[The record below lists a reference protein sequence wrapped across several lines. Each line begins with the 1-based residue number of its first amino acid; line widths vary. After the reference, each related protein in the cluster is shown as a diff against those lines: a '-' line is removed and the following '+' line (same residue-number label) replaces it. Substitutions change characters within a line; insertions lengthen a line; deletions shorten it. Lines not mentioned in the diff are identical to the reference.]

1 MRFIE
6 EILKEN
12 GLSEPDFRPLH
23 AYACTP
29 DMLQHMQQFLAQ
41 RLASGTVVS
50 STANAFVFWASD
62 RIRTAFDGGHLTW
75 DFVFRGL
82 GLPPDRKLGID
93 LTRRGLRMWRRR
105 VRCSEAGQTLYL
117 YTLMSE
123 GGLPDTLL
131 QQEGLYRQVVMTL
144 VSEIEEMGGMAAE
157 VAAEIA
163 ARRRIWALPQSFQ
176 TNDFVRVLADLGKA
190 LADLR
195 TDLPEDLG
203 PNALERW
210 LDVNRPGWSVRLP
223 IRLSAAARDSL
234 IRPALAA
241 SKSSSTGG
249 TEIATREL
257 RRDRGGRWS
266 GYIRLADEAT
276 LPEGLLPEASG
287 LRLRLTPAQTRLASA
302 LAVVATPEDAGW
314 RLRRVGQR
322 GASAVPLAPD
332 DPMILSAHADGR
344 HVGDVTVLAALPAP
358 EEAPTLW
365 RAPAPDPEGFEGRL
379 LPLDVS
385 GRTTD
390 TCAWLLTDPTH
401 TIHSDGDVE
410 IGNPEPGPSSGLIRR
425 VSGFGSVRVGPHLLR
440 VETQAQTERP
450 AATLTATGKLLPRWR
465 LPDGAMVIL
474 GEPRIIGDP
483 GNGFPRPLR
492 SDAVKRTPG
501 RRLGGKIFEWREKDQ
516 PLARARL
523 VQLPADTSVTI
534 DETGAGVARLRI
546 SGLPVGWHVAVKAAG
561 TVARG
566 VTGSEPTELMLEAAQ
581 AGAGLVELQL
591 HDPETG
597 HSLDLSAPWPARHGL
612 LLTPNGARVA
622 EDTPVSVE
630 DLAGWR
636 GVTPTGKYGDLQFR
650 LSGASAI
657 SVRVE
662 GEVALA
668 AYRTLIRSMLAIGGP
683 DAQVNLRLIVA
694 SVESCRLEVRR
705 YLHQT
710 TVSDGRLYPGLQ
722 RDTPGKVDSRF
733 GVILNSNGNIT
744 LHATDLGA
752 PDADPV
758 TLETMAPADLAT
770 CLDGVG
776 PWLLQSHWNGAMQRA
791 AVWARTPQP
800 PSSRE
805 TRIENYKSAWKDLLN
820 MPASPDWRAN
830 WRTIQSASAG
840 GDAGALDQVQALAR
854 VPDALMFL
862 AFRLPR
868 NSLEDLFALETA
880 APIFWPATPVS
891 AVQTAIALDHSRR
904 IEQLSAIFD
913 TPEEALTEAKA
924 QLTGRLAEIVTMRS
938 DLAGHLG
945 AAAVQASLVELL
957 QDERL
962 SGLVI
967 PNPRKRLE
975 TLAQEAAR
983 RFDRLP
989 DGVRGVPPRWCP
1001 SGFAFNAYAQPII
1014 EAPLTVAEIA
1024 TETRPVPNKDTM
1036 LSLLALRM
1044 ADPDYF
1050 DTAVPAAIALCLEA
1064 LR

>member
-6 EILKEN
+6 EILNEN
-12 GLSEPDFRPLH
+12 GLSKPDSRPLH
-23 AYACTP
+23 AYACAP
-29 DMLQHMQQFLAQ
+29 DMLQHMRQFLAQ

-50 STANAFVFWASD
+50 STATAFVFWASD

-82 GLPPDRKLGID
+82 GLPPDRKLGIE
-93 LTRRGLRMWRRR
+93 LTQRGLRAWRRR
-105 VRCSEAGQTLYL
+105 VRSSEAGQTLYL

-131 QQEGLYRQVVMTL
+131 QQEGLYRQVVMTI
-144 VSEIEEMGGMAAE
+144 VSEIEEMGGIAAG
-157 VAAEIA
+157 AGAEMA

-176 TNDFVRVLADLGKA
+176 TNDFVRVLADLGQA

-203 PNALERW
+203 PDALERW
-210 LDVNRPGWSVRLP
+210 LDANRPGWSVHLP

-241 SKSSSTGG
+241 SRSCSTGG

-257 RRDRGGRWS
+257 RRDGSGRWN
-266 GYIRLADEAT
+266 GYIRVADEAT

-287 LRLRLTPAQTRLASA
+287 LRLRLTPAQTPLASA
-302 LAVVATPEDAGW
+302 FAFVATPEDAGW

-344 HVGDVTVLAALPAP
+344 HVGDVAVVTALPSP

-365 RAPAPDPEGFEGRL
+365 RAPALDPEASQGRL

-390 TCAWLLTDPTH
+390 AYAWLLTDAAH
-401 TIHSDGDVE
+401 MVQADGDLE
-410 IGNPEPGPSSGLIRR
+410 IGPPEPGPSSGLMRR
-425 VSGFGSVRVGPHLLR
+425 VSGTGSLTAGPHRLR
-440 VETQAQTERP
+440 VETQADTERP
-450 AATLTATGKLLPRWR
+450 AASLIATGKLLPRWR

-474 GEPRIIGDP
+474 GALKLFGDP
-483 GNGFPRPLR
+483 GNGSLQLLR
-492 SDAVKRTPG
+492 ATELKRSPG
-501 RRLGGKIFEWREKDQ
+501 RRLGGKVFEWRKKGQ
-516 PLARARL
+516 SLARVRL
-523 VQLPADTSVTI
+523 VQLPAETSVAI
-534 DETGAGVARLRI
+534 EETAAGIARLRI
-546 SGLPVGWHVAVKAAG
+546 AGLPAGWYIKAKAAG
-561 TVARG
+561 TVAHG
-566 VTGSEPTELMLEAAQ
+566 VTSAEPTQLSIEAAH
-581 AGAGLVELQL
+581 ARPGVVDLQF
-591 HDPETG
+591 HDPATG
-597 HSLDLSAPWPARHGL
+597 RSLDLSAPWPARHGM
-612 LLTPNGARVA
+612 LLTSNGARVA

-636 GVTPTGKYGDLQFR
+636 GVTPTGKYGDLQFK

-657 SVRVE
+657 SVRVD

-668 AYRTLIRSMLAIGGP
+668 AYRPLIRSMLAIGGP
-683 DAQVNLRLIVA
+683 DAQVNLRLIVG
-694 SVESCRLEVRR
+694 SVESCRLELRR

-710 TVSDGRLYPGLQ
+710 AISDGRIYPGLQ

-733 GVILNSNGNIT
+733 GVILNSTGNIT

-758 TLETMAPADLAT
+758 TLETTAPADLAT

-776 PWLLQSHWNGAMQRA
+776 PWLLQSRWKGAVQRS

-805 TRIENYKSAWKDLLN
+805 TRIANYKSAWKDLLN
-820 MPASPDWRAN
+820 MPASPDWHAN
-830 WRTIQSASAG
+830 WRTIQSVSAG
-840 GDAGALDQVQALAR
+840 GDAGALDQVQALAQ
-854 VPDALMFL
+854 VPEALMFL

-868 NSLEDLFALETA
+868 NSLGDVFALETA
-880 APIFWPATPVS
+880 APVFWPVIPVS
-891 AVQTAIALDHSRR
+891 VVQTAIALDHARR
-904 IEQLSAIFD
+904 VEQLSEIFD
-913 TPEEALTEAKA
+913 TPKEARTEADA
-924 QLTGRLAEIVTMRS
+924 QLANRLSEIATLRP

-945 AAAVQASLVELL
+945 AATVLAGFSGLL

-962 SGLVI
+962 SGLTI
-967 PNPRKRLE
+967 PNPRKRLQA
-975 TLAQEAAR
+975 LAQDAAR

-989 DGVRGVPPRWCP
+989 SGVRGVPPRRCL
-1001 SGFAFNAYAQPII
+1001 SDFAFNAYAQPIV
-1014 EAPLTVAEIA
+1014 EAPLTVGEIA
-1024 TETRPVPNKDTM
+1024 TETRPAPDKYTL

-1050 DTAVPAAIALCLEA
+1050 DAAVPAAIALCLEA
-1064 LR
+1064 